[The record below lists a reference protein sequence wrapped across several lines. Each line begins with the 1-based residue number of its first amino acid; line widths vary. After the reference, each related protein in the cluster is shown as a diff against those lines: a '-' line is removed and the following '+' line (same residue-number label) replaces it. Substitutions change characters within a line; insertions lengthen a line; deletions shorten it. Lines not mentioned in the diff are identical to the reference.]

1 MKSTKI
7 LQIPFEIPPNW
18 FEIHRTRSLTH
29 RLGSQFHRIRSLTHR
44 FDSKLNRIR
53 SSNDRRYSTEIRLTS
68 VLSPKNIEVH
78 RRLLPTVLIR
88 SVLIRS
94 ISNCTELDRQITDD
108 NRRTFDLHR
117 CCHQRISKLIEGFC

>member
-53 SSNDRRYSTEIRLTS
+53 SSNDRRYSTGIRLTL

-94 ISNCTELDRQITDD
+94 ISSCTEVVYRYITQKSKS
-108 NRRTFDLHR
+108 NVLLKLHEYY
-117 CCHQRISKLIEGFC
+117 IFL

>member
-88 SVLIRS
+88 S
-94 ISNCTELDRQITDD
+94 ISNCTEVVYRYITQKS
-108 NRRTFDLHR
+108 NSNVVLKLHEYY
-117 CCHQRISKLIEGFC
+117 IFL